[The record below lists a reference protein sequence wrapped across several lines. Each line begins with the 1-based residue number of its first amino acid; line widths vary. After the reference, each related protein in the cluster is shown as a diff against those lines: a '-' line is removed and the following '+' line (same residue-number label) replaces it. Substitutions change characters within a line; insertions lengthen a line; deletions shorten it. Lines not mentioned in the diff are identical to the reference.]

1 MKADALAATLA
12 LPSDTNYQFTVA
24 TRLLFCPKY
33 SLEVSEVHKTSTNF
47 EPRDW
52 RFLIIDLRFAWHT
65 ARWSQGSGFCST
77 KIYLILLRC
86 SGEDVYRRSYD
97 GILLH
102 CLSSSK
108 AREVLKEA
116 HDGICRAHQS
126 GPKFKDRLHRLGY
139 YWPTMITDAI
149 EYARRCKDCQ
159 IHANFIRQP
168 LELLHP
174 TVVSWPIEAWEID
187 VVGPISPSSAKGHQL
202 ILTIIDYFSNW
213 AKVASFPEVKTTY
226 VVNFIKHHVIYRFGV
241 PSGSSMTMVPNLR
254 ANRSISSA
262 TVPDSECG
270 LNCLQPY
277 RQQVSRSVQ

>member
-1 MKADALAATLA
+1 MPWSLWWLKLIISQVKGEYKVRHEDLIHCHHAAIKLADSFDGFYISHMSHLLNTKADALATLAATLA
-12 LPSDTNYQFTVA
+12 LPADTTYCLTVA
-24 TRLLFCPKY
+24 THHLFCPKY

-168 LELLHP
+168 PELLHP
-174 TVVSWPIEAWEID
+174 TVASLANWSMGNWHRRTHQSFID
-187 VVGPISPSSAKGHQL
+187 KRSSAHSCDNRLLLKMSKSC
-202 ILTIIDYFSNW
+202 I
-213 AKVASFPEVKTTY
+213 
-226 VVNFIKHHVIYRFGV
+226 V
-241 PSGSSMTMVPNLR
+241 PWS
-254 ANRSISSA
+254 
-262 TVPDSECG
+262 
-270 LNCLQPY
+270 
-277 RQQVSRSVQ
+277 